1 MNLAKTFISASAA
14 RLLAVRTRR
23 KKIHGLY
30 CCS

>member
-14 RLLAVRTRR
+14 RDLTVRTRR